1 MVGIVR
7 HSQSENLRK
16 LFALPSLVTGLRGPN
31 SRVRA
36 FISVLLGGQPRSS
49 KLASTKNRAV
59 MDVTDTSFRPLL
71 WRDADAL
78 WSRGV
83 HFVGSAVATRP
94 QIQCATEAA
103 SCGRK

>member
-49 KLASTKNRAV
+49 KLASTKNRSV
-59 MDVTDTSFRPLL
+59 MDVTDTSFRPPAMAGRR
-71 WRDADAL
+71 RDL
-78 WSRGV
+78 EPGGSLCRKRGC
-83 HFVGSAVATRP
+83 HAATDTVRY
-94 QIQCATEAA
+94 
-103 SCGRK
+103 R